1 MSRSHFIVFIVNYQ
15 HSLMSLS
22 AIFRHRLGCIAILL
36 LTSLSAL
43 ADKPKQKV
51 ETFGRIEARAEQI
64 FRGDSL
70 VVSYVLYSTAPFSGI
85 AQDAKLK
92 KVKNANFRHLP
103 TGGRLSQNRVRED
116 GKIYYRLVVASYS
129 VVPTGNADVVMPE
142 LTYEAIVSFR
152 QSSGSLLEDFFGGGG
167 VIEQIEKIKTPSL
180 KLPVVEKPRRS
191 TREMMEDRS
200 SGSSHII

>member
-1 MSRSHFIVFIVNYQ
+1 
-15 HSLMSLS
+15 MSLS

-116 GKIYYRLVVASYS
+116 GKIYYRLVV
-129 VVPTGNADVVMPE
+129 PTGNADVVMPE

-152 QSSGSLLEDFFGGGG
+152 QSTGSLLEDFFGGGG